1 MKQQEHDDEGP
12 HMSSVNTRLPIG
24 VRVELERRAGE
35 ERRSLSSQIRVYIE
49 QGLERDSLLT
59 LPD

>member
-1 MKQQEHDDEGP
+1 MKQQEHDEGP